1 MTTVLLVRH
10 AKCEGLGR
18 HLCGRLPGIGL
29 TGGGRVQAEE
39 LAARLGRLA
48 LDAVVASPLE
58 RAVETASTIAAR
70 KQLQLTVDE
79 AFIEIDFGRWT
90 GAAFADLAGDPEWDR
105 WNTERSRARCPG
117 GESMQ
122 EVQDRARDGVERW
135 ARRYPAGSVAVVSH
149 ADVIRAVLASCLGL
163 SLDSILRLEVAPAS
177 VSAIAIDAP
186 AAVRVLWVNHTG
198 DLPGT

>member
-1 MTTVLLVRH
+1 MLIRH
-10 AKCEGLGR
+10 AECEGLGR
-18 HLCGRLPGIGL
+18 RLCGRLPGIGL
-29 TGGGRVQAEE
+29 TVGGRVQAEE
-39 LAARLGRLA
+39 LAARVGRLT

-58 RAVETASTIAAR
+58 RAVKTASAIAAR
-70 KQLQLTVDE
+70 KQLQLAADE
-79 AFIEIDFGRWT
+79 AFLEIDFGRWT
-90 GAAFADLAGDPEWDR
+90 GAGFADLAGDSEWDR

-186 AAVRVLWVNHTG
+186 AAVRVLWINHTG